1 MGALS
6 NLDTS
11 GFSYADFPTHLTYVQ
26 DIFRNIYGQ
35 DIYLEADSQDGQL
48 CAAFATALYDTNQT
62 MAQVINALSPVY
74 VQGAQQSSA
83 VCLNGIQR
91 LPATASTAT
100 LTLGGAAGTIISGAS
115 AKDTNGYIWDIATCT
130 IGSGGTVTALATCET
145 VGAITALPNTITT
158 INTPIFGFNSV
169 TNASAATTG
178 LNTESDS
185 ALRQRQLYS
194 TAISSIT
201 VLAGLYGAL
210 LAVTNVTRA
219 KVLENATATTDSN
232 GLVPFSICAIVEG
245 GATQDII
252 NTIGLRKT
260 MGCNTNGTTSGTY
273 TDAYG
278 MNTPIKFFMV
288 AYTPIYISIS
298 MHQYA
303 GYTSTIATEIQNSL
317 IAYINS
323 LAIGQT
329 VPYGRL
335 WTYANLL
342 GATDSLTYSITALTL
357 GTSASPTG
365 VIDVPIAFNY
375 ASQITASNI
384 AITAV

>member
-1 MGALS
+1 
-6 NLDTS
+6 
-11 GFSYADFPTHLTYVQ
+11 
-26 DIFRNIYGQ
+26 
-35 DIYLEADSQDGQL
+35 
-48 CAAFATALYDTNQT
+48 
-62 MAQVINALSPVY
+62 
-74 VQGAQQSSA
+74 
-83 VCLNGIQR
+83 
-91 LPATASTAT
+91 
-100 LTLGGAAGTIISGAS
+100 
-115 AKDTNGYIWDIATCT
+115 
-130 IGSGGTVTALATCET
+130 
-145 VGAITALPNTITT
+145 
-158 INTPIFGFNSV
+158 
-169 TNASAATTG
+169 
-178 LNTESDS
+178 
-185 ALRQRQLYS
+185 
-194 TAISSIT
+194 
-201 VLAGLYGAL
+201 
-210 LAVTNVTRA
+210 
-219 KVLENATATTDSN
+219 
-232 GLVPFSICAIVEG
+232 
-245 GATQDII
+245 
-252 NTIGLRKT
+252 